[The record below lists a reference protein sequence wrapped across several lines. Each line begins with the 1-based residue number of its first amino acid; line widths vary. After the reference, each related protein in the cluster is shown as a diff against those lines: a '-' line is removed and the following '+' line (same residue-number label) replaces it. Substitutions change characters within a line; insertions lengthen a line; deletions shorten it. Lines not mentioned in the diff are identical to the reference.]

1 MGRKKKA
8 GPRRKVARRKTI
20 RRSRRRLSSTKKFAI
35 ARVYLAGITASQ
47 LAAEFKVSPLSI
59 YMWGRAVKKAKG
71 KNPFKGDESR
81 MTPLQKRLLE
91 EARKAK

>member
-8 GPRRKVARRKTI
+8 GPRKKVARRKTT
-20 RRSRRRLSSTKKFAI
+20 RRSRRRLSGAKKFAI

-71 KNPFKGDESR
+71 QNPFGGEISG
-81 MTPLQKRLLE
+81 MTPKQQKLMAI
-91 EARKAK
+91 ARKTK